1 MKKELLLK
9 YIKGEVSKA
18 EESEIFEWIERDPE
32 NKKYFLLLN
41 NLWISQNISDEKATP
56 EELREIQSLT
66 TKKNLLTTKKKF
78 SFNGIRRY
86 LPYAAAIF
94 ILMSISLNLFLI
106 NNSAKLREAGQVI
119 PVRLSELRSE
129 NKHEIYT
136 EKGVKARI
144 TLPDGSKVWLNSDSK
159 ITFPDKFESD
169 IREIAFSGEAYFDV
183 TRDSLRPMIITTNK
197 NFKIEVLGT
206 KFNIRSYDNDSEAQ
220 MTLYSGSINVVSA
233 SGKRGT
239 TNSGEVITKL
249 KPLETCIIRER
260 QTPVHLKPVNAEKQ
274 VAWKNGKIIFESTPM
289 SEVLKILERW
299 HGTQFIVKDQ
309 SVYKFDITAK
319 FRSESIVQIMEMI
332 KYCSLVDYTVD
343 SNKVILMRR

>member
-1 MKKELLLK
+1 MTKELLLK
-9 YIKGEVSKA
+9 YIKGDAAKQ
-18 EESEIFEWIERDPE
+18 EEIEILEWIGKDPQNER
-32 NKKYFLLLN
+32 YFVMLN
-41 NLWISQNISDEKATP
+41 NLWISQNISQDKAN
-56 EELREIQSLT
+56 EREIEEIRELT
-66 TKKNLLTTKKKF
+66 TKRNDSRKRL
-78 SFNGIRRY
+78 RRY
-86 LPYAAAIF
+86 ISYAAAAVI
-94 ILMSISLNLFLI
+94 ILSVGLNLLFVNKTI
-106 NNSAKLREAGQVI
+106 SDKNKKEEPLRMAYLPTEY
-119 PVRLSELRSE
+119 
-129 NKHEIYT
+129 KHEVYT

-343 SNKVILMRR
+343 SNKVILMSR